1 MATVSAMH
9 RVAVTVVAI
18 GSLAIC
24 GCGSVRTA
32 AQSGGENAQLGGAK
46 GFGPY
51 QPRDRFVECARG
63 LGLQVNPIGQ
73 DTAQLLPA
81 ATGARVVFAVD
92 MDAATV
98 LQIRGQAEGAEQIGQ
113 AVVYSSRASDSQIE
127 QIQNC
132 L

>member
-1 MATVSAMH
+1 
-9 RVAVTVVAI
+9 
-18 GSLAIC
+18 
-24 GCGSVRTA
+24 
-32 AQSGGENAQLGGAK
+32 
-46 GFGPY
+46 
-51 QPRDRFVECARG
+51 
-63 LGLQVNPIGQ
+63 LQVNPIGQ